1 MCFIAPYRFG
11 LYVWFIFFCRVS
23 RQTTEGKKI
32 QLTCVRM
39 FLRRSSMCSRM
50 NKSSMMVSRFCFK
63 IFSNSLMSLFLS
75 KKKRRFGLRKRS
87 LFSRQIA
94 ILTEKR
100 GCDNKPN
107 VNTPNNKK
115 ANENT
120 ANFPKQKELQANK
133 VCQQE
138 LTVTGVDKTGDFLL

>member
-1 MCFIAPYRFG
+1 MNLTYV
-11 LYVWFIFFCRVS
+11 LYCTLPVFYFQYGSFFCRAS

-75 KKKRRFGLRKRS
+75 KKRRFGFRKRS

-94 ILTEKR
+94 ILAEKR

-115 ANENT
+115 LMRTLPTFRNKRSSRLTKCANN
-120 ANFPKQKELQANK
+120 N
-133 VCQQE
+133 
-138 LTVTGVDKTGDFLL
+138 